1 MNLPWDSKMWA
12 NFLHRTHSPR
22 VRLKSLAGA
31 ISPSTDIS
39 HRSQCRL
46 GRTSLIDFVD
56 KSDGLSNISL
66 YSTMSALSLD
76 ITYCIRI
83 LKKGI
88 IPVTDSYLNKQKY
101 FKKTLNNKIL
111 ISSLHQFDYQYC
123 GKYVHCNNQQIKSFL

>member
-1 MNLPWDSKMWA
+1 
-12 NFLHRTHSPR
+12 
-22 VRLKSLAGA
+22 
-31 ISPSTDIS
+31 
-39 HRSQCRL
+39 
-46 GRTSLIDFVD
+46 
-56 KSDGLSNISL
+56 
-66 YSTMSALSLD
+66 MSALSLD

-101 FKKTLNNKIL
+101 FKKTLNNKML

>member
-1 MNLPWDSKMWA
+1 MSEFRSSNTLATCSPEESRGR
-12 NFLHRTHSPR
+12 NISEHRHLTQIT
-22 VRLKSLAGA
+22 V
-31 ISPSTDIS
+31 
-39 HRSQCRL
+39 CRL

-123 GKYVHCNNQQIKSFL
+123 GKYVHCNNQQIKYFL

>member
-1 MNLPWDSKMWA
+1 
-12 NFLHRTHSPR
+12 
-22 VRLKSLAGA
+22 
-31 ISPSTDIS
+31 
-39 HRSQCRL
+39 
-46 GRTSLIDFVD
+46 
-56 KSDGLSNISL
+56 
-66 YSTMSALSLD
+66 MSALSLD

-88 IPVTDSYLNKQKY
+88 IPVTDSYLNKRKY

>member
-1 MNLPWDSKMWA
+1 MSEFRSSNTLATCSPEESRGR
-12 NFLHRTHSPR
+12 NISEHRHLTQITVSSR
-22 VRLKSLAGA
+22 
-31 ISPSTDIS
+31 S
-39 HRSQCRL
+39 HFA
-46 GRTSLIDFVD
+46 IDFAD

-76 ITYCIRI
+76 ITYCIQI

-101 FKKTLNNKIL
+101 FKKTLNNKML